1 MQIHRKTTSGF
12 TNLELE
18 KHTLFEL
25 PLANSKMRDAVSWI
39 IDQAKAK
46 NKTTLN
52 FVNAHCINICEN
64 NNNYF
69 RALERSEMLFPDGS
83 GVSLAFKLQG
93 KATLE
98 NLNGTDVFPH
108 LCKQAELNNLSLYLL
123 GGQEGIAKQ
132 VALNMVERYPNLQI
146 SGTHHGFFSEEDID
160 ELIDSI
166 NASEADILLV
176 AMGVP
181 YQEIWLD
188 KYAKRL
194 RPSVSM
200 GVGGLFDFYSGR
212 ISRAP
217 IWLRRVGMEWI
228 WRLRQEPTRMWQR
241 YLLGNPIF
249 VIRALREAAAQKR
262 QRFLLDN
269 PKRSRAYSMC
279 KHFNWW
285 LSTGASPKSKRVLDI
300 FGASVALL
308 FASPL
313 VLLAVFAIRAE
324 SSGPAFFSQQ
334 RVGLRGIN
342 FKLWKLRSMYTD
354 AEARKESLQSVNE
367 VDGGVLFKIKQDP
380 RITHVG
386 RIIRRFSVDELP
398 QLWNVLCGDMALV
411 GPRPALPD
419 EVIQYNQQERLRLA
433 VRPGIT
439 CIWQV
444 SGRSNIPFDR
454 QVEMDVEYINRS
466 SLGTDVQLLIKTV
479 PAVLSGH
486 GAY

>member
-1 MQIHRKTTSGF
+1 MQNHSRKTSKTQSI
-12 TNLELE
+12 ELAQ
-18 KHTLFEL
+18 HTLFEL
-25 PLANSKMRDAVSWI
+25 SLASSHMREAVAWI
-39 IDQAKAK
+39 IGKAVEK

-52 FVNAHCINICEN
+52 FVNAHCLNICEHD
-64 NNNYF
+64 NNYF
-69 RALERSEMLFPDGS
+69 RVLERSGMLFPDGS
-83 GVSLAFKLQG
+83 GVSLAFRLQG
-93 KATLE
+93 KKTLG
-98 NLNGTDVFPH
+98 NLNGTDLFPH
-108 LCKQAELNNLSLYLL
+108 LCKQADLNNLSLYLL

-132 VALNMVERYPNLQI
+132 VALNMVNRYPNLQI
-146 SGTHHGFFSEEDID
+146 SGTHHGFFCEDDID
-160 ELIDSI
+160 ALIESI
-166 NASEADILLV
+166 NASGADILLV

-181 YQEIWLD
+181 YQEMWLD

-194 RPSVSM
+194 QPSVSM

-217 IWLRRVGMEWI
+217 YWLRRVGMEWI
-228 WRLRQEPTRMWQR
+228 WRLRQEPARMWQR
-241 YLLGNPIF
+241 YILGNPVF
-249 VIRALREAAAQKR
+249 VFRALREAAAQKR
-262 QRFLLDN
+262 QQFLLDN
-269 PKRSRAYSMC
+269 PKRSRAFSMC

-285 LSTGASPKSKRVLDI
+285 LSTEASPISKRLLDI

-308 FASPL
+308 FACPL
-313 VLLAVFAIRAE
+313 VLLAALAIRAE
-324 SSGPAFFSQQ
+324 SSGPVFFSQQ
-334 RVGLRGIN
+334 RVGLRGKH

-354 AEARKESLQSVNE
+354 AEARKASLQSINE
-367 VDGGVLFKIKQDP
+367 VDGGVLFKIKEDP
-380 RITHVG
+380 RITRVG

-411 GPRPALPD
+411 GPRPALPA
-419 EVIQYNQQERLRLA
+419 EVVQYNQRERLRLA
-433 VRPGIT
+433 ARPGIT